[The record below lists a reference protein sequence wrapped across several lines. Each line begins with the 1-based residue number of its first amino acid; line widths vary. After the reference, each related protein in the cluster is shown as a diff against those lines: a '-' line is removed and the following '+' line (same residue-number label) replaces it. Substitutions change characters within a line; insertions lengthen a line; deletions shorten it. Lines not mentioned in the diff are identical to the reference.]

1 MLGSLTADTERMS
14 DAVTYSA
21 DGTLGCSHVLP
32 QLAADSAC
40 YKEQSQIKA
49 ILFPNAVPEI
59 FAERGPDGMLGSL
72 RTGEESLQGL
82 ALPGRLESG
91 G

>member
-1 MLGSLTADTERMS
+1 MLGILTAATERMP

-32 QLAADSAC
+32 QLAADSES

-49 ILFPNAVPEI
+49 ILFPNAIPEI
-59 FAERGPDGMLGSL
+59 FEKEDLTACWDRSALEKSL
-72 RTGEESLQGL
+72 CR
-82 ALPGRLESG
+82 A
-91 G
+91 